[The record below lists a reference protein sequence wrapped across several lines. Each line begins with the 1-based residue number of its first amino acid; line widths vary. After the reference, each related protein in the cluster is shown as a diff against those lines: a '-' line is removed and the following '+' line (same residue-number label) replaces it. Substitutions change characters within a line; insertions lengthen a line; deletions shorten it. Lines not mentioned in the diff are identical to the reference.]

1 MLIEVGKTE
10 KIIKIGPDTAAIAK
24 KQSKKACFLRKL
36 IPIEKTYIWLSPV
49 VGKCCKMSRMLFG
62 VGKSEKIIKIGPDTA
77 EIAKKQPKNG
87 LKSARFGDFGCG
99 SEF

>member
-1 MLIEVGKTE
+1 MIENSRFFWGE
-10 KIIKIGPDTAAIAK
+10 MAGIG
-24 KQSKKACFLRKL
+24 F
-36 IPIEKTYIWLSPV
+36 TYIWAFPV
-49 VGKCCKMSRMLFG
+49 LGKCCKMSRMLIE

-87 LKSARFGDFGCG
+87 LKSARFGDFKIG

>member
-1 MLIEVGKTE
+1 M
-10 KIIKIGPDTAAIAK
+10 AK
-24 KQSKKACFLRKL
+24 KQSKKASFFAKSD
-36 IPIEKTYIWLSPV
+36 PIEITYIRPSPV
-49 VGKCCKMSRMLFG
+49 VGKCCKMSRMLIE

-87 LKSARFGDFGCG
+87 LKSARFGDFRSG